1 MNLQV
6 IDDAVPAALF
16 VQFQDWFANLAM
28 LPGWRASK
36 TAPGSFWH
44 RNFVLSG
51 IFNHHYSPGAVN
63 PGMTHEALISQAH
76 PLAQIARQF
85 SEQHFAGLAFSRVW
99 INVQGFGEDAAVHRD
114 FEREYD
120 GRSRAAVWYP
130 MPAWDIDWAGDFTVW
145 NDANEIVRSVAIKP
159 NRLVIFDGNPPH
171 AARPLSRFATERRVS
186 VAFGR
191 EVME

>member
-6 IDDAVPAALF
+6 IDNAVPATLLT
-16 VQFQDWFANLAM
+16 QFQEWFARLAM

-36 TAPGSFWH
+36 HAPGSFWH

-51 IFNHHYSPGAVN
+51 IFSHHYSPEAVN
-63 PGMTHEALISQAH
+63 LAMTHEALIRESH
-76 PLAQIARQF
+76 PLARVAQQF
-85 SEQHFAGLAFSRVW
+85 SEEHFAGLAFSRVW
-99 INVQGFGEDAAVHRD
+99 INVQGFGEDSAVHRD

-130 MPAWDIDWAGDFTVW
+130 VPAWERDWGGDFAVF
-145 NDANEIVRSVAIKP
+145 DDGEEIIRSVMVRP
-159 NRLVIFDGNPPH
+159 NRLVIFDGNPLH
-171 AARPLSRFATERRVS
+171 AARPLSRFAAERRVV